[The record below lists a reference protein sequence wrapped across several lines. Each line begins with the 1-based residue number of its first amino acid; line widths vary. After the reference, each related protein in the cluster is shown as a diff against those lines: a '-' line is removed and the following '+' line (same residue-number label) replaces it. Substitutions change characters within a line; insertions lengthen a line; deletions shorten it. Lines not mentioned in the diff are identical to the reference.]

1 MSGAIAFLRSG
12 QGLLVVAI
20 AAALIAGLV
29 LSALGQTDLATLA
42 YRAGTAAVLVTLVF
56 SIVASLRRGQFG
68 LDIVAALAM
77 AGALAVGENLAA
89 AVVALMYAGGPA
101 LESYADGRAKRE
113 MTALLARAPRT
124 AVRHRGAELETVDID
139 VIRPGDR
146 LMIRRGDV
154 LPVDGTIAGGQA
166 LIDTAAVTGESLP
179 RHLADGAE
187 VMSGTTNVGDVFTLL
202 ATRPAAESTYAGIVR
217 LVRDAIEGRA
227 PMARLADRFALGFL
241 AATVVLAV
249 VAWALSGDPVRAV
262 AVLVVAT
269 PCPLILAVPV
279 ALVAGLSRAAGR
291 GVLVKGGGAL
301 EALARV
307 RVIVLDKTGTLTHGE
322 AQLSDIETFEGF
334 DPNEVLRLAASL
346 DQASPH
352 VVARALIAAASERG
366 LALATPEAATE
377 TPGEGVDGLV
387 EGRRV
392 RVGGRAY
399 VLSALPA
406 EAAVPVRQPM
416 ANVGVV
422 VAVAVDRRLAGRI
435 FLADGVRDGTEALLA
450 RLRGLGMRRIV
461 LATGDRA
468 DIAEAV
474 AGGLGF
480 DEIHAGLTPEG
491 KIAVIA
497 AARASGPVLMV
508 GDGVNDAP
516 ALVAADVGIAMGAR
530 GAAGSAEAADVVLLS
545 DSLDGLADGIAIA
558 KRARKIALQS
568 VVAGIGLSFAGMV
581 AAAAGY
587 LPPLQGALLQEAI
600 DVAVILNALRAL
612 R

>member
-1 MSGAIAFLRSG
+1 VHGRPGSAADAEDAAGGDTRRRAGARRRGPRFGARRRRRDRLDHRH
-12 QGLLVVAI
+12 
-20 AAALIAGLV
+20 AAV
-29 LSALGQTDLATLA
+29 LATL
-42 YRAGTAAVLVTLVF
+42 VV
-56 SIVASLRRGQFG
+56 SIIASLRRGQFG

-89 AVVALMYAGGPA
+89 AVVALMYAGGQA

-124 AVRHRGAELETVDID
+124 AVRHRGAELETVDIE

-154 LPVDGTIAGGQA
+154 LPVDGTIAGGRA

-179 RHLADGAE
+179 RHLADGAA

-202 ATRPAAESTYAGIVR
+202 ATRPASESTYAGIVR

-241 AATVVLAV
+241 AATVILALA
-249 VAWALSGDPVRAV
+249 AWLISGDPVRAV

-279 ALVAGLSRAAGR
+279 AIVAGLSRAAGR

-307 RVIVLDKTGTLTHGE
+307 RVMVLDKTGTLTHGE
-322 AQLSDIETFEGF
+322 ARLADIEVFEGF
-334 DPNEVLRLAASL
+334 DPDEVLRLAASL

-352 VVARALIAAASERG
+352 VVARALIAAATERG

-377 TPGEGVDGLV
+377 APGEGVDGIV

-399 VLSALPA
+399 VLSALADGQTAPMRPLPA
-406 EAAVPVRQPM
+406 G
-416 ANVGVV
+416 VGVV
-422 VAVAVDRRLAGRI
+422 VSVAVDGRLAGRI
-435 FLADGVRDGTEALLA
+435 LLADGIRDGTEALLA

-474 AGGLGF
+474 AGGVGI
-480 DEIHAGLTPEG
+480 DDGSGRTD
-491 KIAVIA
+491 
-497 AARASGPVLMV
+497 ARAEGRGRPRRPASGRA
-508 GDGVNDAP
+508 GDDGRRRRQRRAR
-516 ALVAADVGIAMGAR
+516 AGAAADVGVAMGAR
-530 GAAGSAEAADVVLLS
+530 GAAASAEAADAVLFVGQPRPRLCRRHRH
-545 DSLDGLADGIAIA
+545 
-558 KRARKIALQS
+558 RAA
-568 VVAGIGLSFAGMV
+568 
-581 AAAAGY
+581 
-587 LPPLQGALLQEAI
+587 
-600 DVAVILNALRAL
+600 RAPAS
-612 R
+612 RCRASMPASACPSPAWWRQRSATCRRCTARCCRRRSTSR